1 MRVSPNLRAS
11 AYSLYCYILF
21 NQSLKQWFHHWSQVR
36 FLWLLDRRRSEEE
49 SGCERHLEA
58 WRSRVEPV
66 NYEGSRGEQESRSFE
81 RWKWIFRH
89 HHHLYHFVLF
99 EKSKQNYIQTNTQL
113 FHVPKIIIFLKQLYL
128 NAISGTH
135 FYFDCRKPK
144 PICIHVFVHI
154 GIFWLHTIF
163 RFSFKPDNEAI
174 QWCEEAGTGK
184 YFKFMIIKIA
194 LPKRKNKQN
203 FDRNPHLQVRLKKAI
218 TTPNEYSIS
227 QPAFQFS
234 CHHYLRFKQKFDFK
248 KIEYVNNTHK
258 DIMFFFLK

>member
-21 NQSLKQWFHHWSQVR
+21 NKILKQWWFHHWSQVR
-36 FLWLLDRRRSEEE
+36 FLWLLDKRRSEEE

-89 HHHLYHFVLF
+89 HHHHHLYHFVLF
-99 EKSKQNYIQTNTQL
+99 EKSKRNYIQTNTQL
-113 FHVPKIIIFLKQLYL
+113 FHVPKKNYFYKTSFAGQLYL

-144 PICIHVFVHI
+144 PICIHVFLHI
-154 GIFWLHTIF
+154 LITYHFQIFF
-163 RFSFKPDNEAI
+163 QAR
-174 QWCEEAGTGK
+174 QW
-184 YFKFMIIKIA
+184 
-194 LPKRKNKQN
+194 
-203 FDRNPHLQVRLKKAI
+203 
-218 TTPNEYSIS
+218 S
-227 QPAFQFS
+227 
-234 CHHYLRFKQKFDFK
+234 
-248 KIEYVNNTHK
+248 NTVVWRSWNR
-258 DIMFFFLK
+258 